1 MVFFSAF
8 SSLFMSLWNA
18 FMLSSE
24 WGRKGKQFY
33 MCFSFFFSRYLI
45 GWLLFLVFIQ
55 RKPISLSVRAGV
67 LKEKEP
73 YYLMKK
79 TLEVFEVMRIEK
91 EVIGYAL
98 PCVILAAV
106 SGIKDIL
113 LLI

>member
-1 MVFFSAF
+1 MGQEREAV
-8 SSLFMSLWNA
+8 LHVL
-18 FMLSSE
+18 
-24 WGRKGKQFY
+24 
-33 MCFSFFFSRYLI
+33 FFFLFLFKIFDRMV
-45 GWLLFLVFIQ
+45 LFLVFIQ
-55 RKPISLSVRAGV
+55 SKLISLSVRAGV
-67 LKEKEP
+67 LREKEP